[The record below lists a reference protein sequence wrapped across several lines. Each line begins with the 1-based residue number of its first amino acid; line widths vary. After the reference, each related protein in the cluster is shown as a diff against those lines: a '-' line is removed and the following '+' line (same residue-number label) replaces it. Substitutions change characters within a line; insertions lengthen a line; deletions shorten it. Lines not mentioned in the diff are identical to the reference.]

1 MVISPPPLGP
11 RGQGHGVGEG
21 VGGWAVVVGE
31 ASGSRPRPLLDAPEE
46 THGKDHG
53 EKLNGQHPYG
63 EGSSQVDVGFKSVE
77 DHCVTALGRKDQKRG
92 HNWRQSGVRGQHQD

>member
-53 EKLNGQHPYG
+53 EKL
-63 EGSSQVDVGFKSVE
+63 
-77 DHCVTALGRKDQKRG
+77 QK
-92 HNWRQSGVRGQHQD
+92 